1 MSDSPAGPDRSTPR
15 YLALNCTLKGDG
27 QESSTQVLLDHVTEL
42 LHERGWKGSTVRVVD
57 RDVAFGVTADEGAGD
72 GWPEIRQ
79 ELLDAD
85 LLVWGTPIWLGHP
98 SSVTQMA
105 LERVDAFLTDTD
117 DRDQMRT
124 VDKVAV
130 AAVVGNED
138 GAHMVG
144 SQLFQGLND
153 AGFTIP
159 PGGMTYWVG
168 EAMHG
173 TDLKDLDTMPEKT
186 ASTASTMIA
195 NAVHLVELLRERP
208 FPSLS
213 ER

>member
-1 MSDSPAGPDRSTPR
+1 MNAANADDRTPR
-15 YLALNCTLKGDG
+15 YLALNCTLKGEG
-27 QESSTQVLLDHVTEL
+27 QESSTQVLLDHVTGL

-57 RDVAFGVTADEGAGD
+57 RNVAFGVTDDEGDGD
-72 GWPEIRQ
+72 GWPQIHH

-105 LERVDAFLTDTD
+105 LERVDSLIADTD
-117 DRDQMRT
+117 DRNQMRS
-124 VDKVAV
+124 VDKLAI

-144 SQLFQGLND
+144 SQVFQGLND

-168 EAMHG
+168 EAMQG
-173 TDLKDLDTMPEKT
+173 TDLKDLDEIPEKT
-186 ASTASTMIA
+186 ASTAATMVA
-195 NAVHLVELLRERP
+195 NATHLAELLRERP
-208 FPSLS
+208 FPTLDD
-213 ER
+213 

>member
-1 MSDSPAGPDRSTPR
+1 MNAASSDTDSPR
-15 YLALNCTLKGDG
+15 YLALNCTLKGEG
-27 QESSTQVLLDHVTEL
+27 QDSSTQVLLDHVTGL

-57 RDVAFGVTADEGAGD
+57 RNVAFGVTEDEGDGD
-72 GWPEIRQ
+72 GWPEIHQ
-79 ELLDAD
+79 ELLAAD

-105 LERVDAFLTDTD
+105 LERVDSLIADTD
-117 DRDQMRT
+117 DRNQMRS
-124 VDKVAV
+124 VDKLAI

-144 SQLFQGLND
+144 SQVFQGLND

-168 EAMHG
+168 EAMQG
-173 TDLKDLDTMPEKT
+173 TDLKDLDEIPEKT
-186 ASTASTMIA
+186 ASTAATMVA
-195 NAVHLVELLRERP
+195 NATHLAQLLRDRP
-208 FPSLS
+208 FPTLDD
-213 ER
+213 

>member
-1 MSDSPAGPDRSTPR
+1 MNAASPDTDSPR
-15 YLALNCTLKGDG
+15 YLALNCTLKGEAQD
-27 QESSTQVLLDHVTEL
+27 SSTQVLLDHVTGL

-57 RDVAFGVTADEGAGD
+57 RNVAFGVTEDEGDGD
-72 GWPEIRQ
+72 GWPEIHQ
-79 ELLDAD
+79 ELLAAD

-105 LERVDAFLTDTD
+105 LERVDSLIADTD
-117 DRDQMRT
+117 DRNQMRS
-124 VDKVAV
+124 VDKLAI

-144 SQLFQGLND
+144 SQVFQGLND

-168 EAMHG
+168 EAMQG
-173 TDLKDLDTMPEKT
+173 TDLKDLDEIPEKT
-186 ASTASTMIA
+186 ASTAATMVA
-195 NAVHLVELLRERP
+195 NATHLAQLLRDRP
-208 FPSLS
+208 FPTLDD
-213 ER
+213 

>member
-1 MSDSPAGPDRSTPR
+1 MNAAADADDRTLR
-15 YLALNCTLKGDG
+15 YLALNCTLKGEG
-27 QESSTQVLLDHVTEL
+27 KESSTQVLLDHVTGL

-57 RDVAFGVTADEGAGD
+57 RNVAFGVTEDEGDGD
-72 GWPEIRQ
+72 GWPEIHQ
-79 ELLDAD
+79 ELLNAD

-105 LERVDAFLTDTD
+105 LERVDSLIADTD
-117 DRDQMRT
+117 DRNQMRS
-124 VDKVAV
+124 VDKLAI

-144 SQLFQGLND
+144 SQVFQGLND

-168 EAMHG
+168 EAMQG
-173 TDLKDLDTMPEKT
+173 TDLKDLDGIPEKT
-186 ASTASTMIA
+186 ASTAATMVA
-195 NAVHLVELLRERP
+195 NATHLAQLLRARP
-208 FPSLS
+208 FPTLDD
-213 ER
+213 